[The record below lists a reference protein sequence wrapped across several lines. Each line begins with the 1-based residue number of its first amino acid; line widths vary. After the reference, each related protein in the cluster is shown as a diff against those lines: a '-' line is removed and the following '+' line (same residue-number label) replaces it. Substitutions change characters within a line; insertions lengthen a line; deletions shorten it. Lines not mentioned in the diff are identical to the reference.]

1 MLFIGGV
8 IGVIP
13 FPAFEGGGK
22 LAFYGYYWAAI
33 YSVVVGLFVMI
44 IEYPR
49 GKSRKGTVG
58 YGQVLEDVC
67 NEIKRM
73 CIVIMIGGRE
83 NKRITKLLW
92 LGSA

>member
-49 GKSRKGTVG
+49 GKRRKGTV
-58 YGQVLEDVC
+58 VE
-67 NEIKRM
+67 RRS
-73 CIVIMIGGRE
+73 VIQSLILQIYFRQY
-83 NKRITKLLW
+83 
-92 LGSA
+92 SSFSDQASQ